1 MSDYGADKN
10 PDIPVAQD
18 LAYTKGFVTYLKTNV
33 MQWTLAAGQFVRK
46 IASKEGKTNILFLTG
61 TPGPEPPGP
70 PPLDPVPAGNACTV
84 CWGNG
89 RPYGVGET
97 PITVTV
103 VIEGI
108 EKTPTWI
115 PPIGDPPDGV
125 FELTQNI
132 FQACTYEFNDIN
144 FDMDLIFTPGDATFI
159 VRQAGG
165 PVRSFFATGSVCA
178 TFFENEETF
187 AFIGGTATIFIPP
200 TT

>member
-1 MSDYGADKN
+1 MNFNGSESVPDLNLATILAFDDNTVPIKN
-10 PDIPVAQD
+10 SWIAEWRYPSGV
-18 LAYTKGFVTYLKTNV
+18 VT
-33 MQWTLAAGQFVRK
+33 RR
-46 IASKEGKTNILFLTG
+46 IANRQGKTNIIFKMKL
-61 TPGPEPPGP
+61 E
-70 PPLDPVPAGNACTV
+70 PVPAGIPCTV

-108 EKTPTWI
+108 KKTPAWI
-115 PPIGDPPDGV
+115 PPIGDPPDGA

-132 FQACTYEFNDIN
+132 FQACTYEFDDIN

-187 AFIGGTATIFIPP
+187 AFIGGTATIFVPP
-200 TT
+200 VE